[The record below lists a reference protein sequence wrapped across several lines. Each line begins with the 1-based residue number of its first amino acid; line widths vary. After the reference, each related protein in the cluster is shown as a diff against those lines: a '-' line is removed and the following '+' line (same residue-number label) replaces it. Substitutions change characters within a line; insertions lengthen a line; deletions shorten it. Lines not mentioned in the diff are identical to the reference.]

1 LNSPMTL
8 LPEGPESYLQQYDFP
23 EMGVSL
29 RSMDKTIWTAT
40 FFFSSYVNDMPF
52 DLPQKARRDDVH
64 KILGSPSEV
73 TRVPLPFTE
82 RYKSESYELEE
93 FSVTCWYLCPSDK
106 LDSMIVHRQDFLQSL
121 RNSHSKMAAMSPKHM
136 TDET

>member
-1 LNSPMTL
+1 MSLRRQVKAWNERILALLNLSEAEPKFCKFLDDLRLLNSPMTI
-8 LPEGPESYLQQYDFP
+8 QQDGADSTYEFP

-29 RSMDKTIWTAT
+29 SSMDKTIWSAT

-52 DLPQKARRDDVH
+52 DLPQKARREDVH

-82 RYKSESYELEE
+82 RYKSESYELE
-93 FSVTCWYLCPSDK
+93 
-106 LDSMIVHRQDFLQSL
+106 
-121 RNSHSKMAAMSPKHM
+121 
-136 TDET
+136 